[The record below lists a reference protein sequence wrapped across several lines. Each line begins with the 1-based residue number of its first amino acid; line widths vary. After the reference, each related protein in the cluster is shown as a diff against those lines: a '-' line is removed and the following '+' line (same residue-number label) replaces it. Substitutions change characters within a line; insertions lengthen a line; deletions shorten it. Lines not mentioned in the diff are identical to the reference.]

1 MATKLQLI
9 TEMSERVTHKLTSTY
24 ENWTTFLHTAA
35 WNYKYSFAE
44 QVLIYAQ
51 RPNAMTCAPIELWNE
66 RFNRWVKKGSQG
78 IALIDDSGS
87 KLRLRYVFD
96 ISDTNSRGG
105 MPVYIWTMEN
115 HYDDMVIEALA
126 GSFGALENK
135 DSLADSL
142 VSAAKNAVE
151 DNFTDYFSELVKIRN
166 DSFLEELDD
175 LNVEVELKRAL
186 SSSVA
191 YMLHIRCGI
200 KVDRFFEP
208 DDFFHIFDFNTLPT
222 ISLLGNAVSD
232 IAEMALREIGD
243 TIRNLHIEERE
254 ARKFAKSKN
263 IVQNE
268 RRETIT
274 ERSDE
279 HGTDV
284 HEEGRLSPARPGTA
298 STAAYR
304 EIWDA
309 AQIIPQEQQEG
320 DIHEPA
326 TVREADGASGRDRSD
341 STGTDRTDDRG
352 DGESPERDRD
362 TESSRSDDVD
372 GFDEQ
377 PEALGGGNDTG
388 GADLQIEWYDRRTED
403 RSLPFFHADAVIKEI
418 LSSTQ
423 HLKASKQEIADF
435 YTVHEDRDERAAYI
449 RSIYNNEHTELLV
462 GENHRVGYKT
472 YQNVLHLW
480 EGEYLSRTSQ
490 GYYDWGVIA
499 GYYESMLL
507 FNDLLDEPALP
518 SEEQQI
524 ELIEQAESEKASAFS
539 MPQEAIDTI
548 LRRGSGIQDG
558 KFRIY
563 QQFQRN
569 ASTKE
574 NTEFLKNEYGTGGY
588 GPALTGTDI
597 QEWHDSKGVRFTS
610 NKYIGLD
617 SDIMLAWPKV
627 AKRIGELIAADRY
640 LTRKEKQRLPDYESE
655 LAERIRHLTEE
666 NEARAVL
673 ARAPEPSREDAEY
686 SFSLGNTVYLG
697 VDEYEILSIDSN
709 RVVLF
714 DTAFPLFNKEMD
726 REEFDKKVR
735 GNPANNHL
743 IVNSEPLRAL
753 PEDPSSNDELTD
765 EFKPQKVN
773 EQTPPPLASL
783 TSNEFSVY
791 NALKEREPDYCI
803 AFRVGD
809 YFELYGEDATEAQGI
824 LNSNV
829 LRREIPGVGTVEMTG
844 FCADE
849 WVSNSYRL
857 WRTGRNVAL
866 YELDENGGRRLV
878 KRLAAADYIPLG
890 MELSIDDRRFTVDS
904 VDFALDKVS
913 LRDVTFAGATGFP
926 IFRMES
932 VGFVR
937 SYMEEQQPEP
947 SLEELLYGVTA
958 IRDGNTVTI
967 DSADAD
973 KAGGYIELDV
983 TLPDEVAKLTPT
995 WEKHG
1000 ERVVRA
1006 RFDLLP
1012 ETPRVERCNFRI
1024 TNDELGYGGQK
1035 TKYAYNTDAIKL
1047 LKWLEDENLLA
1058 NAEEQEILSR
1068 YVGWGGIPQAFDENN
1083 ASWTK
1088 EYTELKALLSKEEYM
1103 SARESTLSAH
1113 YTCPAVIKSIYAAIE
1128 NMGFKTGNVLEPAC
1142 GVGNF
1147 FGLVPESM
1155 KNSKFYG
1162 VEIDGITGRI
1172 AKQLY
1177 QKNSIAIQGFETA
1190 DMPDSFF
1197 DLAIGNVPFGAFG
1210 VADKRYDKYKFHIHD
1225 YFFAKTLDKVRPGG
1239 IVAFITSKGTMD
1251 KQNAEVR
1258 KYIAQR
1264 AELLGAIRL
1273 PNNAFTANAGTE
1285 VTADILFLQKRDRVI
1300 YTEPDW
1306 VHLGKTEDGIPI
1318 NQYFVDNR
1326 DMLLGTMTYEN
1337 SMYGNANDST
1347 CKPYDG
1353 ADLSEQLRDA
1363 ISNTHAEITEYEMDV
1378 LAEDENASIPADP
1391 SVRNFS
1397 YTVIGGQIY
1406 FRKNSR
1412 MNPIEA
1418 SATAENRIKGMI
1430 EIRDCVRTLIEHQ
1443 IEDYSDE
1450 DISREQV
1457 RLNRIYDRF
1466 TAQYGLLSSRGNNM
1480 AFSDDSSYC
1489 LLCSLEILNEDGEL
1503 ERKADMFTKRTI
1515 RRRSTVTRVDT
1526 ASEAL
1531 AVSMA
1536 ERACVD
1542 MGFMQSLTGSSIDE
1556 LAEQLSG
1563 VIFQIPKPKEDLD
1576 KPRYVTADEYLS
1588 GNVREKL
1595 KIAQMA
1601 AEVSDVFNSNVKA
1614 LEAVQPT
1621 DLTASEISVRL
1632 GATWLP
1638 PEIVEQFMYELL
1650 GTAWYDRKAIRV
1662 HYSTYTAEWNIEGK
1676 RRDRSSVKAF
1686 TTYGTER
1693 INAYKIIEETLNLRD
1708 VRIFDV
1714 KYDENGNKQYVLN
1727 RKETA
1732 IAQAKQEVIKSE
1744 FSEWI
1749 WKDRD
1754 RREKLCRLYN
1764 DKFNSTRPREY
1775 DGSHIQFVGMNP
1787 EITLR
1792 SHQVNAIA
1800 RILYGG
1806 NTLLAHVVGAGK
1818 TFEMVASA
1826 MESKRLGL
1834 CQKSLFVVPNHL
1846 TEQWAAE
1853 FLQLYPSANIL
1864 VATKRDFETKN
1875 RKKFCGRIATGDY
1888 DAVIIGHSQFEK
1900 IPMSIERQKST
1911 LQEELDEIATAVV
1924 ELKSNRGEN
1933 YSIKQLERTKKSV
1946 KLKLDKLNDQSRK
1959 DDVVTFEELGVDRLF
1974 IDESHFYKNL
1984 FLFTKMRNVGG
1995 ITQTEAQKSSDL
2007 FMKCRYLDEL
2017 TGGRGIVFATG
2028 TPISNSMVELYTVQR
2043 YLQYETLRRSGLQ
2056 HFDAWAST
2064 FGETV
2069 TAIELAPEGTGYR
2082 AKTRFAKFYNLP
2094 ELMTMFKE
2102 VADIQTADMLNLPV
2116 PKANY
2121 HNVALKPSELQK
2133 EMVAE
2138 LSERADRV
2146 RNKMVEPTED
2156 NMLLITND
2164 GRKLAL
2170 DQRLINPMLSDNEN
2184 SKASVCAGNVFEL
2197 WEAHRDKRLTQLV
2210 FCDLSTPHYD
2220 GSFSVYDDIRHKLI
2234 DKGIP
2239 AVEIAFIH
2247 DANTETKKAELF
2259 AKVRSGKVRV
2269 LLGSTFKM
2277 GAGTNVQDLL
2287 VALHDLDCPWRP
2299 SDLEQRSGRI
2309 VRQGNKNPV
2318 VDIFRYVTENTFDAY
2333 LYQLVENKQ
2342 RFIGQIMTSKSPVR
2356 SAEDIDET
2364 ALSYAEIKALA
2375 TGNPYIKEKMDL
2387 DIAVSK
2393 LKILKSSHLSQ
2404 KYALEDQIVKS
2415 FPAQIRKLEEM
2426 IEGYKADIETVE
2438 NATLKSDAG
2447 EAKFSQMTVM
2457 EQKYILKEDAGKAI
2471 LEASKKMTSP
2481 EPLMIGTYRG
2491 FELSLS
2497 FDTFSKEYK
2506 LTLKSAL
2513 SHTISLSTDTYGN
2526 ITRMDNAL
2534 DGLPTRLSACEQ
2546 LLENARQQIET
2557 AKGEVER
2564 PFAQEDELKTKA
2576 ARLAELDALLNM
2588 DKKDVE
2594 IVDDMPDETV
2604 EADVSRIQANAR

>member
-1 MATKLQLI
+1 LATKLQLI
-9 TEMSERVTHKLTSTY
+9 TEMSEHVTKKLSGTHDY
-24 ENWTTFLHTAA
+24 WTAFLRTAA

-44 QVLIYAQ
+44 QVLIHAQ
-51 RPNAMTCAPIELWNE
+51 RPGATACAPIELWNE

-96 ISDTNSRGG
+96 ISDTNSQGG
-105 MPVYIWTMEN
+105 MPVYIWSREN
-115 HYDDMVIEALA
+115 RYDDAVIEALE
-126 GSFGALENK
+126 GIFGALENK
-135 DSLADSL
+135 DSLADAL
-142 VSAAKNAVE
+142 ISAAENAVE
-151 DNFTDYFSELVKIRN
+151 DNFTDYYSELMKIRD
-166 DSFLEELDD
+166 DSFLEELDE
-175 LNVEVELKRAL
+175 LNVEVELKRVL

-191 YMLHIRCGI
+191 YMLLTRCGI
-200 KVDRFFEP
+200 NTNRYFEP
-208 DDFFHIFDFNTLPT
+208 ADFVHVFDFNTLPT
-222 ISLLGNAVSD
+222 VSLLGNAVSD

-243 TIRNLHIEERE
+243 TIRNLHIQERE
-254 ARKFAKSKN
+254 TRKFAKPKN
-263 IVQNE
+263 IVQNGN
-268 RRETIT
+268 REAKT

-279 HGTDV
+279 HGADV
-284 HEEGRLSPARPGTA
+284 HEEGRLSSARPGVTG
-298 STAAYR
+298 AAAHR

-309 AQIIPQEQQEG
+309 AKIVSQKPQKS
-320 DIHEPA
+320 DIHEPF
-326 TVREADGASGRDRSD
+326 TIREADGASGGDRSD
-341 STGTDRTDDRG
+341 GTRTDRTDNRR
-352 DGESPERDRD
+352 DGEGSRRKRID
-362 TESSRSDDVD
+362 ESFRADEVD
-372 GFDEQ
+372 GPDEQ
-377 PEALGGGNDTG
+377 PEALSGGDDTG
-388 GADLQIEWYDRRTED
+388 GADLQLEWHDRRTED
-403 RSLPFFHADAVIKEI
+403 RSLPFFHDDDVIKEI
-418 LSSTQ
+418 LRSIP
-423 HLKASKQEIADF
+423 HIKASKQEIAEF
-435 YTVHEDRDERAAYI
+435 YSMHEDRDEQAAYI
-449 RSIYNNEHTELLV
+449 RSIFNNDYTELLV
-462 GENHRVGYKT
+462 GENHRIGYKT

-499 GYYESMLL
+499 GYYESMIL
-507 FNDLLDEPALP
+507 FNELLDEPALP
-518 SEEQQI
+518 AEEQQI
-524 ELIEQAESEKASAFS
+524 AFIEQAESEKASAFF

-548 LRRGSGIQDG
+548 LQRGSGMQDG
-558 KFRIY
+558 KLRIY
-563 QQFQRN
+563 QQFQRY
-569 ASTKE
+569 ASIKE
-574 NTEFLKNEYGTGGY
+574 NAEFLKNEYGTGGH

-597 QEWHDSKGVRFTS
+597 QEWHDSKGIRLTS
-610 NKYIGLD
+610 NRYIEPD
-617 SDIMLAWPKV
+617 ADIMLGWPKV

-640 LTRKEKQRLPDYESE
+640 LTGKEKQHLPSFESG
-655 LAERIRHLTEE
+655 LAERIQRLTEE

-673 ARAPEPSREDAEY
+673 SHVPEPLRENAEY

-709 RVVLF
+709 RVLLF
-714 DTAFPLFNKEMD
+714 DAAFPLFNKEMD
-726 REEFDKKVR
+726 REEFERKVR
-735 GNPANNHL
+735 ENPANDNL
-743 IVNSEPLRAL
+743 IAHTEPLRAL
-753 PEDPSSNDELTD
+753 PED
-765 EFKPQKVN
+765 
-773 EQTPPPLASL
+773 
-783 TSNEFSVY
+783 
-791 NALKEREPDYCI
+791 
-803 AFRVGD
+803 
-809 YFELYGEDATEAQGI
+809 
-824 LNSNV
+824 
-829 LRREIPGVGTVEMTG
+829 
-844 FCADE
+844 
-849 WVSNSYRL
+849 
-857 WRTGRNVAL
+857 
-866 YELDENGGRRLV
+866 
-878 KRLAAADYIPLG
+878 
-890 MELSIDDRRFTVDS
+890 
-904 VDFALDKVS
+904 
-913 LRDVTFAGATGFP
+913 
-926 IFRMES
+926 
-932 VGFVR
+932 
-937 SYMEEQQPEP
+937 
-947 SLEELLYGVTA
+947 
-958 IRDGNTVTI
+958 
-967 DSADAD
+967 
-973 KAGGYIELDV
+973 
-983 TLPDEVAKLTPT
+983 TLISDEVADELEPQETEEQLAPA

-1000 ERVVRA
+1000 ERIVRA
-1006 RFDLLP
+1006 EADLLP
-1012 ETPRVERCNFRI
+1012 ETPQTERRNFRI
-1024 TNDELGYGGQK
+1024 TNDALGYGGQK
-1035 TKYAYNTDAIKL
+1035 TKYAYNLEAIRL
-1047 LKWLEDENLLA
+1047 LKRLEDEKRFA
-1058 NAEEQEILSR
+1058 NAEEQEILSL

-1083 ASWTK
+1083 TSWTK
-1088 EYTELKALLSKEEYM
+1088 EYAELKALLTEDEYI

-1113 YTCPAVIKSIYAAIE
+1113 YTCPTVIRAIYAAIE
-1128 NMGFKTGNVLEPAC
+1128 NMGFKSGNVLEPAC
-1142 GVGNF
+1142 GIGNF

-1155 KNSKFYG
+1155 KDSKFYG
-1162 VEIDGITGRI
+1162 VELDSISGRI

-1177 QKNSIAIQGFETA
+1177 QKNSITIQGFETA

-1197 DLAIGNVPFGAFG
+1197 DMAIGNVPFGAFG
-1210 VADKRYDKYKFHIHD
+1210 VADKRYEKHKFHIHD
-1225 YFFAKTLDKVRPGG
+1225 YFFAKTLDKVRSGG

-1273 PNNAFTANAGTE
+1273 PNNAFLANAGTE
-1285 VTADILFLQKRDRVI
+1285 VTADILFLQKRDRVVND
-1300 YTEPDW
+1300 EPNW
-1306 VHLGKTEDGIPI
+1306 VHLAKTEDGIPV
-1318 NQYFVDNR
+1318 NQYFADNP

-1337 SMYGNANDST
+1337 TMYGNASDTT
-1347 CKPYDG
+1347 CRPYEG

-1363 ISNTHAEITEYEMDV
+1363 ISNIHAEITEYV
-1378 LAEDENASIPADP
+1378 LDDLAGKEEASIPADP

-1397 YTVIGGQIY
+1397 YTIVDGKIY
-1406 FRKNSR
+1406 FRENSR
-1412 MNPIEA
+1412 MNPIET

-1430 EIRDCVRTLIEHQ
+1430 EIRDCVRMLIEYQ
-1443 IEDYSDE
+1443 TEDYSDE
-1450 DISREQV
+1450 DIGREQA
-1457 RLNRIYDRF
+1457 RLNRLYDRF
-1466 TAQYGLLSSRGNNM
+1466 TSKYGLLSNRGNNM

-1503 ERKADMFTKRTI
+1503 ERKADMFTRRTI
-1515 RRRSTVTRVDT
+1515 RRRSAVTRVDT

-1542 MGFMQSLTGSSIDE
+1542 MGVMQNLTGLSADE
-1556 LAEQLSG
+1556 LEKQLTG
-1563 VIFQIPKPKEDLD
+1563 IVFRIPEPKDSSD
-1576 KPRYVTADEYLS
+1576 DPHYVTADEYLS

-1595 KIAQMA
+1595 RIARMA
-1601 AEVSDVFNSNVKA
+1601 AEISDMFTANVKA
-1614 LEAVQPT
+1614 LEAVQPAN
-1621 DLTASEISVRL
+1621 LTASEISVRL

-1638 PEIVEQFMYELL
+1638 PEIVEEFMYELL
-1650 GTAWYDRKAIRV
+1650 GTAWFDRKAIRV
-1662 HYSTYTAEWNIEGK
+1662 HYSPYTAEWNIEGK
-1676 RRDRSSVKAF
+1676 SRDRSSVKAF

-1708 VRIFDV
+1708 VRIFDT
-1714 KYDENGNKQYVLN
+1714 KYDENGNKTYVLN

-1732 IAQAKQEVIKSE
+1732 IAQAKQEVIKNE

-1749 WKDRD
+1749 WRDHD

-1764 DKFNSTRPREY
+1764 DKFNATRPREY
-1775 DGSHIQFVGMNP
+1775 DGSHIHFVGMNP

-1792 SHQVNAIA
+1792 PHQVNAIA
-1800 RILYGG
+1800 HVLYGG

-1818 TFEMVASA
+1818 TFEMVAAA

-1846 TEQWAAE
+1846 TEQWSAE

-1864 VATKRDFETKN
+1864 VATKKDFETKN

-1911 LQEELDEIATAVV
+1911 LQEQLDEIAAAVA

-1933 YSIKQLERTKKSV
+1933 YSIKQLEKTKKSV

-1959 DDVVTFEELGVDRLF
+1959 DVVVTFEELGVDRLF
-1974 IDESHFYKNL
+1974 VDESHFYKNL
-1984 FLFTKMRNVGG
+1984 FLYTKMRNVGG
-1995 ITQTEAQKSSDL
+1995 IAQTEAQKSSDL

-2094 ELMTMFKE
+2094 ELMAMFKE

-2170 DQRLINPMLSDNEN
+2170 DQRLINPMLPDNEN
-2184 SKASVCAGNVFEL
+2184 SKASMCAGNVFKL
-2197 WEAHRDKRLTQLV
+2197 WEANRDKRLTQLV

-2220 GSFSVYDDIRHKLI
+2220 DSFNVYDDIRQKLV

-2239 AVEIAFIH
+2239 AEEIAFIH

-2259 AKVRSGKVRV
+2259 AKVRCGKVRV

-2309 VRQGNKNPV
+2309 VRQGNKNPE

-2393 LKILKSSHLSQ
+2393 LKLLKSSHLSQ

-2426 IEGYKADIETVE
+2426 IEGYKADIEKVQNT
-2438 NATLKSDAG
+2438 TLKSDAD
-2447 EAKFSQMTVM
+2447 EAKFSPMTVM
-2457 EQKYILKEDAGKAI
+2457 EQTCVLKEDAGKAI
-2471 LEASKKMTSP
+2471 LEACKKMTSP
-2481 EPLMIGTYRG
+2481 EPVIIGSYRG

-2506 LTLKSAL
+2506 LTLKNTL
-2513 SHTISLSTDTYGN
+2513 SHSISLSTDTYGN

-2534 DGLPTRLSACEQ
+2534 EGLPAKLQASEQ
-2546 LLENARQQIET
+2546 LLENTRQQLET
-2557 AKGEVER
+2557 AKLEVQR
-2564 PFAQEDELKTKA
+2564 PFAQEEELKTKA
-2576 ARLAELDALLNM
+2576 ARLAELDALLNLEQ
-2588 DKKDVE
+2588 KDVE
-2594 IVDDMPDETV
+2594 IIDEEPDEEV
-2604 EADVSRIQANAR
+2604 EVGAYRIQTSAR